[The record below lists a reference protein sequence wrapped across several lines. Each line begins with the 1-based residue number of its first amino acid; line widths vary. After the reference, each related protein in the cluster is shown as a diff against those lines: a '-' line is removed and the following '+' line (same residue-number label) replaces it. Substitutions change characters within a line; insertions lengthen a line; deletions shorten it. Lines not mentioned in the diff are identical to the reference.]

1 MFETAD
7 IDWCRRQI
15 SSVFETE
22 LVPRTGTRRLN
33 DQALKLLKI
42 AGFALAA
49 TGLVFVLLSPVI
61 GESITPGS
69 LWWIEP
75 VAYVGVG
82 VFILGALI
90 TMAALQLASKRKSES
105 NDDRS
110 WSQVTQDYFDTFAHD
125 MGRPLRRILGK
136 QREARALLNETG
148 EVTQHM
154 VVELLDEIE
163 NQAPNFRLM
172 IENVR
177 VLVDLEDETA
187 APAVEPVDAAAIV
200 RNVSDRY
207 TPIARERG
215 LELVWWC
222 EPSEFGLVYGDGSA
236 LDHVITN
243 LVDNAAKFAAGHIEI
258 RLTRSDS
265 SYLVRVW
272 DDGNGIAESHLAHV
286 FDRGWTPELSARSEK
301 QSSGLGLY
309 IANSLS
315 ERCGGELF
323 VESKQPNGASP
334 DDHHTTFTLSLPLD
348 NRPAVAE

>member
-1 MFETAD
+1 LSEKSLR
-7 IDWCRRQI
+7 I
-15 SSVFETE
+15 
-22 LVPRTGTRRLN
+22 
-33 DQALKLLKI
+33 LKI
-42 AGFALAA
+42 AG
-49 TGLVFVLLSPVI
+49 LVLTVLGFVLVLLSPVI
-61 GESITPGS
+61 GESIVPGA

-75 VAYVGVG
+75 VAYIGAG
-82 VFILGALI
+82 VFMLGALV
-90 TMAALQLASKRKSES
+90 ALISIQLATRRIEQS
-105 NDDRS
+105 DDERT

-177 VLVDLEDETA
+177 VLVDLEDDSAE
-187 APAVEPVDAAAIV
+187 PAVEPVDAAAVV

-222 EPSEFGLVYGDGSA
+222 EPTEFGLVYGDGSA

-243 LVDNAAKFAAGHIEI
+243 LVDNATKFADGHIEI
-258 RLTRSDS
+258 GLTRTDD

-272 DDGNGIAESHLAHV
+272 DDGTGIAESHQPHV
-286 FDRGWTPELSARSEK
+286 FDRGWTPELSARAEK
-301 QSSGLGLY
+301 QSSGLGLF

-315 ERCGGELF
+315 QRCGGELL
-323 VESKQPNGASP
+323 VESKQSNGGGTNADASSGE
-334 DDHHTTFTLSLPLD
+334 HHTTFTLSLPLD
-348 NRPAVAE
+348 NRPVTPE

>member
-1 MFETAD
+1 
-7 IDWCRRQI
+7 
-15 SSVFETE
+15 
-22 LVPRTGTRRLN
+22 LN
-33 DQALKLLKI
+33 ERSLKFLKI
-42 AGFALAA
+42 FGLALTALGFVL
-49 TGLVFVLLSPVI
+49 VLLSPVI
-61 GESITPGS
+61 GEALVPGA

-75 VAYVGVG
+75 VAYIGAG
-82 VFILGALI
+82 VFILGAFV
-90 TMAALQLASKRKSES
+90 ALVSIQLATRRIE
-105 NDDRS
+105 NYDDDRT

-177 VLVDLEDETA
+177 VLVDLEDNNGE
-187 APAVEPVDAAAIV
+187 PAVEPVDAAAIV

-215 LELVWWC
+215 LDLVWWC
-222 EPSEFGLVYGDGSA
+222 EPTEFGLVYGDGSA

-243 LVDNAAKFAAGHIEI
+243 LVDNATKFAVGHIEI
-258 RLTRSDS
+258 GLTRTDD

-272 DDGNGIAESHLAHV
+272 DDGTGIAESHLLHV
-286 FDRGWTPELSARSEK
+286 FDRGWTPELSARAEK
-301 QSSGLGLY
+301 QSSGLGLF

-315 ERCGGELF
+315 QRCGGELL
-323 VESKQPNGASP
+323 VESKQSNGDSADSGE
-334 DDHHTTFTLSLPLD
+334 HHTTFTLSLPLD
-348 NRPAVAE
+348 NRPALAE

>member
-1 MFETAD
+1 L
-7 IDWCRRQI
+7 
-15 SSVFETE
+15 S
-22 LVPRTGTRRLN
+22 
-33 DQALKLLKI
+33 DQTFKLLKLVST
-42 AGFALAA
+42 ALAA
-49 TGLVFVLLSPVI
+49 IGLAFVLLSPMI
-61 GESITPGS
+61 GKLISKDT
-69 LWWIEP
+69 LWEIEP
-75 VAYVGVG
+75 VAYVGG
-82 VFILGALI
+82 AIFILGAL
-90 TMAALQLASKRKSES
+90 TTYAAIRFNPRRGSDLP
-105 NDDRS
+105 DGRS

-154 VVELLDEIE
+154 VGELLDEIE

-187 APAVEPVDAAAIV
+187 APAIEPVDAAAIV
-200 RNVSDRY
+200 RNVTDRY

-243 LVDNAAKFAAGHIEI
+243 LVDNAAKFAEGHVEI
-258 RLTRSDS
+258 RLTRTDNT
-265 SYLVRVW
+265 YLVRVW
-272 DDGNGIAESHLAHV
+272 DDGIGIADSHLAHV
-286 FDRGWTPELSARSEK
+286 FDRGWTPELSARAEK
-301 QSSGLGLY
+301 QSSGLGLF

-315 ERCGGELF
+315 ERCGGELL
-323 VESKQPNGASP
+323 VESKQSNGVSSAE
-334 DDHHTTFTLSLPLD
+334 HFTTFTLSLPLD
-348 NRPAVAE
+348 NRPVATE

>member
-1 MFETAD
+1 
-7 IDWCRRQI
+7 
-15 SSVFETE
+15 
-22 LVPRTGTRRLN
+22 LNGRTF
-33 DQALKLLKI
+33 KILKI
-42 AGFALAA
+42 AGFAV
-49 TGLVFVLLSPVI
+49 TVIGLLFILLSPII
-61 GESITPGS
+61 GESMSSGT
-69 LWWIEP
+69 LWYIEP
-75 VAYVGVG
+75 TAYVGAG
-82 VFILGALI
+82 IFILGALLTFAVI
-90 TMAALQLASKRKSES
+90 QFLPSRLSDAV
-105 NDDRS
+105 NDRT

-154 VVELLDEIE
+154 VAELLDEIE

-177 VLVDLEDETA
+177 VLVDLEDDSA

-243 LVDNAAKFAAGHIEI
+243 LVDNAAKFAEGHIEI
-258 RLTRSDS
+258 RLTRTDS
-265 SYLVRVW
+265 SFLVRVW
-272 DDGNGIAESHLAHV
+272 DDGGGIAESHLAHV

-301 QSSGLGLY
+301 QSSGLGLF

-315 ERCGGELF
+315 ERCGGELL
-323 VESKQPNGASP
+323 VESQQANGVTAEHS
-334 DDHHTTFTLSLPLD
+334 TTFTLSLPLD
-348 NRPAVAE
+348 NRPIASE